1 MMVMVGGAMLGMVVV
16 LVRSWRMIVV
26 RVGQK
31 PVLLLLLVAVI
42 ERRGPG
48 FQFRGQH
55 LSPSAGSAGI
65 VYVLLA
71 SVTVCGGGGGVSSR
85 CGCIPVVPMMVMIS
99 SMVPMMVTMAPAIVP
114 MRVVVLFGA
123 FTDASVG

>member
-1 MMVMVGGAMLGMVVV
+1 MVMVGGAMLGVVV
-16 LVRSWRMIVV
+16 VVVRSWRMIVV

-42 ERRGPG
+42 ERRGPV

-71 SVTVCGGGGGVSSR
+71 SVTVCGGGVSSR

-123 FTDASVG
+123 FADASVG

>member
-1 MMVMVGGAMLGMVVV
+1 MVMVGGAMLGVVV
-16 LVRSWRMIVV
+16 VVRSWRMIVV

-31 PVLLLLLVAVI
+31 PVLLLLLLLVAVI
-42 ERRGPG
+42 ERRGPV

-71 SVTVCGGGGGVSSR
+71 SVTVCGGGVTSR

-123 FTDASVG
+123 FADASVG

>member
-1 MMVMVGGAMLGMVVV
+1 MVMVGGAMLGMVVV
-16 LVRSWRMIVV
+16 VRSWRMIVV

-42 ERRGPG
+42 ERRGPV

-71 SVTVCGGGGGVSSR
+71 SVTVCGGGVSSR
-85 CGCIPVVPMMVMIS
+85 CGCIPMVSMMVMIS

-123 FTDASVG
+123 FADASVG

>member
-1 MMVMVGGAMLGMVVV
+1 MVMVGGAMLGMVVV
-16 LVRSWRMIVV
+16 VRSWRMIVV

-42 ERRGPG
+42 KRRGPV

-71 SVTVCGGGGGVSSR
+71 SVTVCGGGVSSR
-85 CGCIPVVPMMVMIS
+85 SGCIPVVPMMVMIS
-99 SMVPMMVTMAPAIVP
+99 SMVPMMVTMATAIVP
-114 MRVVVLFGA
+114 MRVVMLFGA
-123 FTDASVG
+123 FADASVG

>member
-1 MMVMVGGAMLGMVVV
+1 MVMVGGAMLGVVV
-16 LVRSWRMIVV
+16 VVRSWRMIVV

-42 ERRGPG
+42 ERRGPV

-71 SVTVCGGGGGVSSR
+71 SVTVCGGGVSSR
-85 CGCIPVVPMMVMIS
+85 CGCIPMVPMMVMIS

-123 FTDASVG
+123 FADASVG

>member
-16 LVRSWRMIVV
+16 VVRSWRMIVV

-42 ERRGPG
+42 ERRGPV

-71 SVTVCGGGGGVSSR
+71 SVTVCGGGVSSR
-85 CGCIPVVPMMVMIS
+85 CGCIPMVPMMVMIS

-123 FTDASVG
+123 FADASVG

>member
-1 MMVMVGGAMLGMVVV
+1 MVMVGGAMLGMVVV
-16 LVRSWRMIVV
+16 VVRSWRMIVV

-31 PVLLLLLVAVI
+31 PVLLLLLLVAVL
-42 ERRGPG
+42 ERRGPV

-71 SVTVCGGGGGVSSR
+71 SVTVCGGGVSSR
-85 CGCIPVVPMMVMIS
+85 CGCIPVVSMMVMIS
-99 SMVPMMVTMAPAIVP
+99 SMVPMMVTMATAIVP
-114 MRVVVLFGA
+114 MRVVVLFGSFA
-123 FTDASVG
+123 DASVG

>member
-1 MMVMVGGAMLGMVVV
+1 MVMVGGAMLGMVVV
-16 LVRSWRMIVV
+16 VRSWRMIVV

-31 PVLLLLLVAVI
+31 PVLLLLLLVAVL
-42 ERRGPG
+42 ERRGPV

-71 SVTVCGGGGGVSSR
+71 SVTVCGGGVSSR
-85 CGCIPVVPMMVMIS
+85 CGCIPMVSMMVMIS

-123 FTDASVG
+123 FADASVG

>member
-1 MMVMVGGAMLGMVVV
+1 MVMVGGAMLGVVV
-16 LVRSWRMIVV
+16 VVRSWRMIVV

-42 ERRGPG
+42 ERRGPV

-71 SVTVCGGGGGVSSR
+71 SVTVCGGGVSSR
-85 CGCIPVVPMMVMIS
+85 CGCIPMVSMMVMIS
-99 SMVPMMVTMAPAIVP
+99 SMVPMMVTMATAIVP

-123 FTDASVG
+123 FADASVG

>member
-1 MMVMVGGAMLGMVVV
+1 MVMVGGAMLGMVVV
-16 LVRSWRMIVV
+16 VRSWRMIVV

-31 PVLLLLLVAVI
+31 PVLLLLLLLVAVI
-42 ERRGPG
+42 ERRGPV

-71 SVTVCGGGGGVSSR
+71 SVTVGGGGVSSR
-85 CGCIPVVPMMVMIS
+85 CGCIPMVPMMVIS
-99 SMVPMMVTMAPAIVP
+99 SMVVPMMVTMAPAIVP

>member
-1 MMVMVGGAMLGMVVV
+1 MVMVGGAMLGMVVV
-16 LVRSWRMIVV
+16 VRSWRMIVV

-42 ERRGPG
+42 ERRGPD

-71 SVTVCGGGGGVSSR
+71 SVTVCGGGVSSR

-114 MRVVVLFGA
+114 MRVVVLFGTFA
-123 FTDASVG
+123 DASVG

>member
-1 MMVMVGGAMLGMVVV
+1 MVMVGGAMLGVV
-16 LVRSWRMIVV
+16 VRSWRMIVV

-42 ERRGPG
+42 ERRGPV

-71 SVTVCGGGGGVSSR
+71 SVTVGGGGVSSR
-85 CGCIPVVPMMVMIS
+85 CGCITMVSMMVMIS
-99 SMVPMMVTMAPAIVP
+99 SMVPMMVTMTPAIVP

-123 FTDASVG
+123 FADASVG

>member
-1 MMVMVGGAMLGMVVV
+1 MVMVGGAMLGMVVV
-16 LVRSWRMIVV
+16 VVRSWRLIVV

-31 PVLLLLLVAVI
+31 PVLLLLLLVAVL
-42 ERRGPG
+42 ERRGPV

-71 SVTVCGGGGGVSSR
+71 SVTVCGGGVSSR
-85 CGCIPVVPMMVMIS
+85 CGCIPMVSMMVMIS

-123 FTDASVG
+123 FADASVG

>member
-1 MMVMVGGAMLGMVVV
+1 MMVMVGGAMLGVVV
-16 LVRSWRMIVV
+16 VVRSWRMIVV

-42 ERRGPG
+42 ERRGPV

-71 SVTVCGGGGGVSSR
+71 SVTVCGGGVSSR
-85 CGCIPVVPMMVMIS
+85 CGCIPVVSMMVMIS
-99 SMVPMMVTMAPAIVP
+99 SMVPMMVTMATAIVP

-123 FTDASVG
+123 FADASVG

>member
-1 MMVMVGGAMLGMVVV
+1 MVMVGGAMLGVVV
-16 LVRSWRMIVV
+16 VVRSWWMIVV

-42 ERRGPG
+42 ERRGPV

-71 SVTVCGGGGGVSSR
+71 SATVCGGGVSSR
-85 CGCIPVVPMMVMIS
+85 CGCIPMVPMMVIS
-99 SMVPMMVTMAPAIVP
+99 SMVVPMMVTMAPAIVP

>member
-1 MMVMVGGAMLGMVVV
+1 MVMVGGAMLGVVV
-16 LVRSWRMIVV
+16 VVVRSWRMIVV

-42 ERRGPG
+42 ERRGPV

-71 SVTVCGGGGGVSSR
+71 SVTVCGGGVSSR
-85 CGCIPVVPMMVMIS
+85 CGCIPMVSMMVMIS

-123 FTDASVG
+123 FADASVG

>member
-1 MMVMVGGAMLGMVVV
+1 MVMVGGAMLGMVVV
-16 LVRSWRMIVV
+16 VRSWRMIVV

-42 ERRGPG
+42 ERRGPV

-71 SVTVCGGGGGVSSR
+71 SVTVCGGGVSSR
-85 CGCIPVVPMMVMIS
+85 CGCIPVVSMMVMIS
-99 SMVPMMVTMAPAIVP
+99 SMVPMMVTMATAIVP
-114 MRVVVLFGA
+114 MRVVVLFGSFA
-123 FTDASVG
+123 DASVG

>member
-1 MMVMVGGAMLGMVVV
+1 MVMVGGAMLGMVVV
-16 LVRSWRMIVV
+16 VRSWRMIVV

-42 ERRGPG
+42 ERRGPV

-71 SVTVCGGGGGVSSR
+71 SVTVCGGGVSSR

-99 SMVPMMVTMAPAIVP
+99 SMVPMMVTMATAIVP
-114 MRVVVLFGA
+114 MRVVMLFGA
-123 FTDASVG
+123 FADASVG